1 MYYTRYSYKVKYSLD
16 IREKRCVY
24 GLNNDAGDGRIEL
37 PTAVLETAV
46 MPLN

>member
-1 MYYTRYSYKVKYSLD
+1 MVKKVKTILD
-16 IREKRCVY
+16 VTR
-24 GLNNDAGDGRIEL
+24 NNGAGDGRIEL